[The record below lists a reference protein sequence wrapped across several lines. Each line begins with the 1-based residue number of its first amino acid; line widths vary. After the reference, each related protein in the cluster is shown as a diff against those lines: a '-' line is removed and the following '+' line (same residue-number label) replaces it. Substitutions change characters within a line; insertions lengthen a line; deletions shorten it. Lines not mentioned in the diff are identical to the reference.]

1 MRILSMTATFGKLE
15 NETLSI
21 KDGLHIIE
29 APNEWGKST
38 WCAFVLAMLYGI
50 DTRERTKAGILADKE
65 HYAPW
70 SGSPMSGRMYIQW
83 NGRAITLERSSK
95 GRTPMGIFRAYET
108 KTGIEVS
115 ELTAD
120 NCGEV
125 LLGVEKEVF
134 KRAGFL
140 RLSEMPVTQDDSLR
154 SRLNALVTT
163 GDESGTADTLA
174 ETLRELR
181 NKVRSNRSNGL
192 LPQVEAQ
199 RTQLEEQ
206 LRDLQ
211 SLKEQSQLLQSRQ
224 LQLQQQ
230 QEQLSNH
237 ADALAYEESLSANRN
252 YTAAQAA
259 LTAAEAKVDAL
270 EESCGQL
277 PDTDTLRAGQAKL
290 WQLRERR
297 DALHTQQPPR
307 EPQPYQPLP
316 CFRDLSAADALKCTQ
331 TDYAVYEESKKEAR
345 QWLTGIIGIILAVA
359 GIAALLIPH
368 WTGKA
373 VGAAAILA
381 GIALFRSNAAGRKRA
396 GNTLKDIAARYA
408 PLPPEQWV
416 SAAQSNMDAQADYDE
431 RMTHYRTERESYDQ
445 HRAQLD
451 QDIVAF
457 TGGTSLAAKEQQLS
471 EQLHQRSALEDARR
485 DAKNAAH
492 TLSLLEGTCKQI
504 SPPRMA
510 DSLTY
515 TPEQTQQLLASCT
528 AEKEQLKQQL
538 GLCMG
543 RMEKLGDEAALEKQ
557 LAQVRGRIEK
567 LNLTLDA
574 LNLAQDTL
582 TRATAELQRRFA
594 PRISQRALE
603 FFKAMTAGRY
613 DRLTLGTDFTVHAGA
628 QNESVLHEALWRSEG
643 TVDQLYLA
651 LRLAVAEALTPDA
664 PLILDDALVR
674 FDDHRLRAAMALL
687 QQLAQDRQI
696 LLFTCQS
703 RENALCDK

>member
-1 MRILSMTATFGKLE
+1 MKILSMTATFGKLE
-15 NETLSI
+15 NETLSLQ
-21 KDGLHIIE
+21 DGLHIIE

-38 WCAFVLAMLYGI
+38 WCAFLLAMLYGI
-50 DTRERTKAGILADKE
+50 DTRERTKSGSLADKE

-70 SGSPMSGRMYIQW
+70 SGSPMSGRMDITW
-83 NGRAITLERSSK
+83 NGRNITLERSTK
-95 GRTPMGIFRAYET
+95 GRIPMGVFRAYET
-108 KTGIEVS
+108 ETGIEIP
-115 ELTAD
+115 ELNGE

-140 RLSEMPVTQDDSLR
+140 RLSEMPVTQDESLR

-174 ETLRELR
+174 NTLRELR

-192 LPQVEAQ
+192 LPQAEAQ
-199 RTQLEEQ
+199 RDRLEEKLCQ
-206 LRDLQ
+206 LQELQ
-211 SLKEQSQLLQSRQ
+211 AQSAQLQSRQ

-237 ADALAYEESLSANRN
+237 ADALAYRESLAANQNYAAAQSALA
-252 YTAAQAA
+252 AAQA
-259 LTAAEAKVDAL
+259 KSDAL
-270 EESCGQL
+270 ALSCDSIPPRQ
-277 PDTDTLRAGQAKL
+277 TLLACQAKL
-290 WQLRERR
+290 WQLRERS
-297 DALHTQQPPR
+297 DTLHGQQLPQ

-316 CFRDLSAADALKCTQ
+316 CFGGINAADALRCAQ
-331 TDYAVYEESKKEAR
+331 TDYAVYIQAEQESNHR
-345 QWLTGIIGIILAVA
+345 FTGILGLILGAA

-368 WTGKA
+368 WIGTA

-381 GIALFRSNAAGRKRA
+381 GILLFSYNTAGRKRA
-396 GNTLKDIAARYA
+396 QRTCKDIAARYM
-408 PLPPEQWV
+408 PLPPDRWL
-416 SAAQSNMDAQADYDE
+416 SAAQKNLDEQADYDR
-431 RMTHYRTERESYDQ
+431 RMEHYRAEQEAY
-445 HRAQLD
+445 HRQKAQLE
-451 QDIVAF
+451 QDILDF
-457 TGGTSLAAKEQQLS
+457 TDGTSLAAKEQKLSQQLKC
-471 EQLHQRSALEDARR
+471 LDAWEDAQR
-485 DAKNAAH
+485 DVQNAAR
-492 TLSLLEGTCKQI
+492 TLALLEGTCKQV
-504 SPPRMA
+504 SPPRMD

-515 TPEQTQQLLASCT
+515 SAEQTQQALAHCA

-557 LAQVRGRIEK
+557 LTAIRMRIEK

-594 PRISQRALE
+594 PRISQRALA
-603 FFKAMTAGRY
+603 FFQKMTAGRY
-613 DRLTLGTDFTVHAGA
+613 NRLTLGADFTVHAGA
-628 QNESVLHEALWRSEG
+628 QNETVLHEALWRSEG

-651 LRLAVAEALTPDA
+651 LRLAVAEALTPEA

-674 FDDHRLRAAMALL
+674 FDDQRLGAALQLL
-687 QQLAQDRQI
+687 QKLAEGRQI
-696 LLFTCQS
+696 ILFTCQS
-703 RENALCDK
+703 REKQWIS